1 MKSGVIVLFVLAVGA
16 VAYGISYAMLLSA
29 PGMDRTTRLA
39 VSGVLAFLFVW
50 GAAVLAPKL

>member
-1 MKSGVIVLFVLAVGA
+1 MKAGVIVIFLLVVAG
-16 VAYGISYAMLLSA
+16 VAYGISYAMLQSA
-29 PGMDRTTRLA
+29 PGMSQQIRLI